1 MKPFIAVLVG
11 LVDVAFILVAI
22 VLFLRAKGD
31 AKCLDAYFVVRK
43 RARAVS
49 LSAEQG
55 ITALFDHMKGLE
67 VVRARRQTRI
77 RRNTVDVDD
86 ESVRHYA
93 NPLQEIEMAQV
104 ANVAEA
110 ATKFSVDIPI

>member
-1 MKPFIAVLVG
+1 MKHFIAVVVG

-31 AKCLDAYFVVRK
+31 AKCLDAYFIVRK

-49 LSAEQG
+49 LSAERR
-55 ITALFDHMKGLE
+55 ITALFDHMEE

-86 ESVRHYA
+86 GSVRHCA

-110 ATKFSVDIPI
+110 ATKSSVDIPVL

>member
-1 MKPFIAVLVG
+1 MWCEFIAVVVG
-11 LVDVAFILVAI
+11 LVDVAIILVAI

-31 AKCLDAYFVVRK
+31 ATCLDSYFVAK

-49 LSAEQG
+49 LSAERR
-55 ITALFDHMKGLE
+55 ITALFDHMEE

-77 RRNTVDVDD
+77 RR
-86 ESVRHYA
+86 EHCGRGRWECEARA

-110 ATKFSVDIPI
+110 ATKSSVDIPVL